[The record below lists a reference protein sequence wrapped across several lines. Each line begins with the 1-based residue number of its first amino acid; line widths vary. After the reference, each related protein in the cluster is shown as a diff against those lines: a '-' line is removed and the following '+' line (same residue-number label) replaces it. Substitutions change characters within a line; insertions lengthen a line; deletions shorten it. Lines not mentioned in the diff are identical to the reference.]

1 MEIFI
6 IYFKVN
12 SLYFT
17 YVKHHTLYRGNIS
30 WFMFLKEKKDS
41 HKVQVK
47 KLKFSFVKQKKF
59 LFKRTEDIMPSQ
71 RRWVTQ
77 ISAMPQIIRPRTD
90 KLNKYIDVLVAFP
103 PGSQIN
109 FRIWLTTPER
119 MPKNMTIH
127 VVFYR
132 AVHLAEPN
140 HHASSLPRTCKRMLM
155 FLSETSGWVNLVPV
169 QFSRHHMAGVSVFGR
184 YRQNQLCLALH
195 CTTHVQEAPPASAPV
210 QSGQCVQ
217 LIKKVVWIFNSTGWQ
232 FFVTNA
238 IFFLCH
244 QDAYNK

>member
-17 YVKHHTLYRGNIS
+17 YVKHRTLYRRNIS

-140 HHASSLPRTCKRMLM
+140 HHASSLPRTCKRC
-155 FLSETSGWVNLVPV
+155 SCPKH
-169 QFSRHHMAGVSVFGR
+169 Q
-184 YRQNQLCLALH
+184 
-195 CTTHVQEAPPASAPV
+195 
-210 QSGQCVQ
+210 VQ
-217 LIKKVVWIFNSTGWQ
+217 LTWCQFNCQSSSHGRSVGIWPLSTKSILFSLTLHNTCSGSSSCFCACVKWS
-232 FFVTNA
+232 VCSA
-238 IFFLCH
+238 H
-244 QDAYNK
+244 